1 MWIVPSIYVVA
12 SIALAFVLVR
22 WDQRSPITTSWT
34 VSAASV
40 STALSALGSGMIAF
54 TGFVMSVVLL
64 IVQFGSSQFSPRF
77 LRWFRSEPTLKHAP
91 GTFIATF
98 LFALIATSMTGRGA
112 NDIVPYR
119 TVLFA
124 FFLALASI
132 GWFLALVARTSDN
145 LRVAHVTR
153 RVDAQAREV
162 FDVVYPQTH
171 ADVRA
176 AASAVEHIAPLDPV
190 QTLRRSGVG
199 AILTSFDRRAL
210 VRLAIAHHA
219 TIELVA
225 SVGDHVPT
233 GGAVLHVYGPTAI
246 SEHKLRTGLY
256 FGDERTPEDD
266 PAFTLRM
273 LVDVAIKA
281 LSPAVN
287 DPTTAV
293 QALHAI
299 EDVLRYASSRHLS
312 IGVVT
317 DDNSQARLIYPTP
330 TWADLVSLALDEIRS
345 FGAGQY
351 QVARRMRSLI
361 DDLLEEL
368 PDDRRPVLETQLAL
382 LDDAV
387 DAAFRPSQR
396 AHALVP
402 DRQGLGLGRV
412 ARRATESP
420 IAGGSTTV

>member
-1 MWIVPSIYVVA
+1 MWIAPSVYA
-12 SIALAFVLVR
+12 LGSIALAFVVVR
-22 WDQRSPITTSWT
+22 WDHRSPMTTSLS

-98 LFALIATSMTGRGA
+98 LFALIATTMTGRGDG
-112 NDIVPYR
+112 DIVPYR
-119 TVLFA
+119 TVFVAFA
-124 FFLALASI
+124 LALASI

-145 LRVAHVTR
+145 LRVAHVIR
-153 RVDAQAREV
+153 RVDSQARNV

-176 AASAVEHIAPLDPV
+176 AANAVESIALLDPV
-190 QTLRRSGVG
+190 QTLHHSGIG
-199 AILTSFDRRAL
+199 AILTTFDRRVL
-210 VRLAIAHHA
+210 VRLAIANHA

-225 SVGDHVPT
+225 SVGDHVAT
-233 GGAVLHVYGPTAI
+233 GGEVLRVYGPTAI
-246 SEHKLRTGLY
+246 SARKLRTGLY

-281 LSPAVN
+281 LSPAIN

-312 IGVVT
+312 SGVVT

-330 TWADLVSLALDEIRS
+330 TWDDLVSLALDEIRS

-368 PDDRRPVLETQLAL
+368 PDDRCPVLEAQLHL

-387 DAAFRPSQR
+387 EAAFAPTQR
-396 AHALVP
+396 EHAMVP
-402 DRQGLGLGRV
+402 DRQGLGLGRI

-420 IAGGSTTV
+420 TAGM

>member
-1 MWIVPSIYVVA
+1 
-12 SIALAFVLVR
+12 
-22 WDQRSPITTSWT
+22 
-34 VSAASV
+34 
-40 STALSALGSGMIAF
+40 
-54 TGFVMSVVLL
+54 
-64 IVQFGSSQFSPRF
+64 
-77 LRWFRSEPTLKHAP
+77 
-91 GTFIATF
+91 
-98 LFALIATSMTGRGA
+98 MTGRGA
-112 NDIVPYR
+112 DDAVPAR
-119 TVLFA
+119 TVCVA
-124 FFLALASI
+124 FLLALASV

-145 LRVAHVTR
+145 LRVAHVIR
-153 RVDAQAREV
+153 GVDAHARDA

-171 ADVRA
+171 ADVNA
-176 AASAVEHIAPLDPV
+176 AATAVANIALLDPT
-190 QTLRRSGVG
+190 QTLRHSGVG
-199 AILTSFDRRAL
+199 AILTSFDRRVL
-210 VRLAIAHHA
+210 VRLAIANRA

-225 SVGDHVPT
+225 SVGDHVAT
-233 GGAVLHVYGPTAI
+233 GGEVLRIYGPTPI
-246 SEHKLRTGLY
+246 SERKLRTSLY

-299 EDVLRYASSRHLS
+299 EDVLRYASSRRLS

-317 DDNSQARLIYPTP
+317 DDNSTARLIYPTP

-351 QVARRMRSLI
+351 QVARRLRSLI

-368 PDDRRPVLETQLAL
+368 PADRRPVLESQLDL

-387 DAAFRPSQR
+387 EAAFSPRQR
-396 AHALVP
+396 EHAMVP
-402 DRQGLGLGRV
+402 DRHGLGLGRV
-412 ARRATESP
+412 ARPATESP
-420 IAGGSTTV
+420 TTTNSTII